1 MFSPGGSSCWAE
13 AHRALGSGDS
23 GLPNSLYLKGPAGR
37 VCLEHM
43 ALVEVDIGMTGQH
56 SVQRNSPK
64 PFLFVRGHRMKC
76 KDLK

>member
-43 ALVEVDIGMTGQH
+43 ALVEVDIGMTGQTFCPEKQSQTL
-56 SVQRNSPK
+56 SVCQ
-64 PFLFVRGHRMKC
+64 GT
-76 KDLK
+76 